1 MRVVLD
7 ASALIHYLL
16 RPGAAIRQIIEQLW
30 LADEITVVSSP
41 ELMGELANVLARPSI
56 GNYIQPDEGQ
66 ALLDVLYAKA
76 EMLPPLGEIPVFTRD
91 PKDDKF
97 IACAVAGRADFVIT
111 LDKDILALGKVGLVE
126 MVTPY
131 DFVRLYSGQ

>member
-1 MRVVLD
+1 MRVLLD
-7 ASALIHYLL
+7 TSALIHYLL

-97 IACAVAGRADFVIT
+97 IAHAVAGQVDFVIT
-111 LDKDILALGKVGLVE
+111 LDKDILTLEKVREIE
-126 MVTPY
+126 MVTPFE
-131 DFVRLYSGQ
+131 FVKRWSGG